1 MTNIFPPSVL
11 AAPLKNGL
19 LIFSFTA
26 LTALPGAAQLRT
38 LSTDRPDTTESP
50 RTVDAGHFQFELEL
64 AAWERSSRDRT
75 LNLGELNLK
84 AGLTPNTDLQL
95 VLPLYTRSRSG
106 DAEGFGD
113 VSLRLKF
120 NLFGN
125 DEGNTALALM
135 PFIKFPTAHGD
146 VGNGA
151 WEGGLILP
159 FGFALPGGWSAGV
172 MTELDWAADEGGS
185 GHHLA
190 WLNSATVSHSLTKN
204 TAFFLELVGV
214 LPTGNSHGN
223 EAYFNAG
230 LTWAV
235 MPNWQLDGGLR
246 TGLTAD
252 SVDLTP
258 FLGISA
264 KF

>member
-1 MTNIFPPSVL
+1 MTNIIPPHLSATAITAVFL
-11 AAPLKNGL
+11 AGFIASP
-19 LIFSFTA
+19 A
-26 LTALPGAAQLRT
+26 AAQLRP

-64 AAWERSSRDRT
+64 AAWERDGGART

-84 AGLTPNTDLQL
+84 AGLTPDTDLQL
-95 VLPLYTRSRSG
+95 VLPLYSRSQG
-106 DAEGFGD
+106 GGPEGFGD
-113 VSLRLKF
+113 VTLRLKH

-125 DEGNTALALM
+125 DEGDTALALM
-135 PFIKFPTAHGD
+135 PFIKFSTANGD

-151 WEGGLILP
+151 WEGGLIVP
-159 FGFALPGGWSAGV
+159 FGFTLPGGWSAGV
-172 MTELDWAADEGGS
+172 MTELDLAADESGS
-185 GHHLA
+185 EYHLS
-190 WLNSATVSHSLTKN
+190 WVNSATVNHGLTEH
-204 TAFFLELVGV
+204 TAFFLELVSV
-214 LPTGNSHGN
+214 VNSGHGHGS

-230 LTWAV
+230 LTWGV
-235 MPNWQLDGGLR
+235 VSNWQLDGGLR

-258 FLGISA
+258 FLGVSA